1 MRRPL
6 LLGMIVGLLATSALA
21 QTGRTPAPAL
31 RARVPSTLAILN
43 QRIPEVRFIDQPFEQ
58 VMEWI
63 ADYAQLN
70 VVVRWQTL
78 DDSGISRDAPVSIQA
93 RNLRLSQVLWL
104 IMNEAGG
111 ADLKLAYRASGTLL
125 ILSTEE
131 DLSKEMITKVYDVA
145 DLLIRLPNTPMP
157 DLSQNQGL
165 QQGGQ
170 GGSGGGIFGQQGGQG
185 GQGGQ
190 YGQDQQ
196 NATEANMEILVE
208 IIQQTVEPDSWRD
221 TGGGLGSIQAFRN
234 LLIVHNSILV
244 HQKLGGYIREELA
257 GP

>member
-1 MRRPL
+1 MD
-6 LLGMIVGLLATSALA
+6 
-21 QTGRTPAPAL
+21 
-31 RARVPSTLAILN
+31 
-43 QRIPEVRFIDQPFEQ
+43 FIAE
-58 VMEWI
+58 
-63 ADYAQLN
+63 YAQLN

-78 DDSGISRDAPVSIQA
+78 DDSGVSSDTPISIQA

-131 DLSKEMITKVYDVA
+131 DLSKEMVTKVYDVA
-145 DLLIRLPNTPMP
+145 DLLIRLPSSPMP
-157 DLSQNQGL
+157 DVSQNQGL

-170 GGSGGGIFGQQGGQG
+170 GGSGGGIFGQQQGQQ
-185 GQGGQ
+185 GQQ
-190 YGQDQQ
+190 YGGMDQQ
-196 NATEANMEILVE
+196 NATEANMQILVE
-208 IIQQTVEPDSWRD
+208 IIQQTVEPDSWRE

-244 HQKLGGYIREELA
+244 HQKLGGFVREEVI